1 MKVFQTLQKLRS
13 AFTVRLGSPGNP
25 CLLCRLLLGEAACK
39 SAVMHPEAVRVELAM
54 QKGSAAEGPDTFYQ
68 QARIIAT
75 LLGHPFGSAECCWRA
90 QPLSQR
96 WCIQRQ

>member
-25 CLLCRLLLGEAACK
+25 CLLCSLAGGSSLQV
-39 SAVMHPEAVRVELAM
+39 SSHEAVRVELAM

>member
-1 MKVFQTLQKLRS
+1 MKVLQALQKLRS

-25 CLLCRLLLGEAACK
+25 CLLCRLLLGEAAFE

-54 QKGSAAEGPDTFYQ
+54 QEGSAAEGPEIFYH
-68 QARIIAT
+68 QARINAM
-75 LLGHPFGSAECCWRA
+75 LLGHPVGGAECCWRA